1 MWIRRRQTCYY
12 FVLME
17 EKKGSWAVNV
27 VKKFLKTV
35 FFVVVAAFFFGA
47 GLGLVAASRTSAAA
61 AETNY
66 GNLKVFAEVMALVQN
81 YYVEEKTSKDLT
93 EGAIHGM
100 LRTLDP
106 HSAFMD
112 RESYDA
118 RKQET
123 EGQFGGLGIEITV
136 RDNYVVIVA
145 PIEDTPAERAG
156 LLTGDKIVKIDGT
169 VAKDMDIMEA
179 VKRMRGKVGTS
190 VKLTI
195 YREEGDKTFDVDIVR
210 AIVKVRSVKF
220 GMIDGET
227 GYLRILSFT
236 AETSRD
242 TQSALK
248 ELKDK
253 GMKHLVLDLRND
265 PGGLLKEAVE
275 VSEQFI
281 KEGEVIV
288 STRGRTSDQNSRFLS
303 HNLHADTT
311 TPIVVLINAGSAS
324 ASEIVSGALKDH
336 HRAVVVGVRSF
347 GKGSVQTVRELSD
360 GSGLSLT
367 TARYYTPSGVVI
379 HGVGVEPDVE
389 VKLDLPPGSEQAQ
402 EPIREK
408 DLMEHF
414 NGTRDVRQDRL
425 EQKKEKMDADK
436 ALEKDKEKEKMPL
449 RDPKKIFDMEKD
461 NQLQKAVQILK
472 DPASYKQIKE
482 QVKKKAA

>member
-1 MWIRRRQTCYY
+1 MT
-12 FVLME
+12 
-17 EKKGSWAVNV
+17 
-27 VKKFLKTV
+27 KKFLKSL
-35 FFVVVAAFFFGA
+35 FYVVVAAFFFGA
-47 GLGLVAASRTSAAA
+47 GLGLVATWRTPAVA
-61 AETNY
+61 AESTY
-66 GNLKVFAEVMALVQN
+66 ENLKVFAEIMSLVQN
-81 YYVEEKTSKDLT
+81 YYVEEKTSKELT
-93 EGAIHGM
+93 EGAIHGL
-100 LRTLDP
+100 LRVLDP
-106 HSAFMD
+106 HSAYMD
-112 RESYDA
+112 RDSYSA

-123 EGQFGGLGIEITV
+123 EGQFGGLGIEITI
-136 RDNYVVIVA
+136 RDNYVVIVS

-156 LLTGDKIVKIDGT
+156 LVSGDKIIKIDGI

-195 YREEGDKTFDVDIVR
+195 YREQGDKTFDVDIVR
-210 AIVKVRSVKF
+210 AIVKVKSVKY
-220 GMIDGET
+220 GMIDSDT

-242 TQSALK
+242 TLAALT
-248 ELKDK
+248 ELKGK
-253 GMKHLVLDLRND
+253 GMKQLVLDLRND

-275 VSEQFI
+275 VSQLFI

-303 HNLHADTT
+303 QDKDADTL
-311 TPIVVLINAGSAS
+311 TPVVVLINAGSAS

-336 HRAVVVGVRSF
+336 HRAVIVGVRSF

-367 TARYYTPSGVVI
+367 TARYFTPAGTMI
-379 HGVGVEPDVE
+379 HGIGIEPDVE
-389 VKLDLPPGSEQAQ
+389 VKMNVPAGTEQGP

-408 DLMEHF
+408 DLMDSF

-425 EQKKEKMDADK
+425 EQLKEKSAADK
-436 ALEKDKEKEKMPL
+436 AIMKEKEKEPL
-449 RDPKKIFDMEKD
+449 ENFKKIFDMEKD

-472 DPASYKQIKE
+472 DRATYNHLKE
-482 QVKKKAA
+482 QGGKKAA

>member
-1 MWIRRRQTCYY
+1 
-12 FVLME
+12 ME
-17 EKKGSWAVNV
+17 EKKGSWAVNMA
-27 VKKFLKTV
+27 KKFLKTV
-35 FFVVVAAFFFGA
+35 FFVVFAAFFFGA
-47 GLGLVAASRTSAAA
+47 GLGLVAAWRTPAVA
-61 AETNY
+61 AESNY
-66 GNLKVFAEVMALVQN
+66 ENLKVFAEVMALVQN

-93 EGAIHGM
+93 QGAIHGL

-106 HSAFMD
+106 HSAYMD
-112 RESYDA
+112 RDSYDA

-136 RDNYVVIVA
+136 RDNYVIIVA

-156 LLTGDKIVKIDGT
+156 LMAGDKIIKIDGT
-169 VAKDMDIMEA
+169 VAKDMDIMDA

-190 VKLTI
+190 VKLNI
-195 YREEGDKTFDVDIVR
+195 YREQGDKTFDIDIVR
-210 AIVKVRSVKF
+210 AVVKVRSVKF
-220 GMIDGET
+220 GMIDGDT
-227 GYLRILSFT
+227 GYLRIVSFT

-242 TQSALK
+242 TQAAMK
-248 ELKDK
+248 ELKGK
-253 GMKHLVLDLRND
+253 GMKQLVLDLRND

-281 KEGEVIV
+281 KEGNVIV

-303 HNLHADTT
+303 RNAFADTE

-336 HRAVVVGVRSF
+336 HRAVIAGVRSF

-367 TARYYTPSGVVI
+367 TARYYTPAGTMI
-379 HGVGVEPDVE
+379 HGIGIEPDVE
-389 VKLDLPPGSEQAQ
+389 VKLDVQPGAEQAP

-408 DLMEHF
+408 DLIEHF
-414 NGTRDVRQDRL
+414 NGTRDVRQDRPDL
-425 EQKKEKMDADK
+425 KKDKAGADK
-436 ALEKDKEKEKMPL
+436 AKEKEKEKEKEPL

-472 DPASYKQIKE
+472 DPASYRHIKD
-482 QVKKKAA
+482 QGGKKAA

>member
-1 MWIRRRQTCYY
+1 MWIRLRQTCYHLL
-12 FVLME
+12 LME
-17 EKKGSWAVNV
+17 EKKGSWAVTV

-47 GLGLVAASRTSAAA
+47 GLGLVAAWRTPAVA
-61 AETNY
+61 AESNY
-66 GNLKVFAEVMALVQN
+66 ENLKVFAEVMALVQN

-93 EGAIHGM
+93 QGAIHGM

-112 RESYDA
+112 RDSYDA

-156 LLTGDKIVKIDGT
+156 LLAGDKIIKIDGT
-169 VAKDMDIMEA
+169 VAKDMDIMDA

-190 VKLTI
+190 VKLNI
-195 YREEGDKTFDVDIVR
+195 YREQGDKTFDIDIVR
-210 AIVKVRSVKF
+210 AIVKVRSVKY
-220 GMIDGET
+220 GLIDNDT
-227 GYLRILSFT
+227 GYLRIVSFT
-236 AETSRD
+236 SETSHD
-242 TQSALK
+242 TQAAMK
-248 ELKDK
+248 ELRGK
-253 GMKHLVLDLRND
+253 GMKQLVLDLRND
-265 PGGLLKEAVE
+265 PGGLLKGAVE
-275 VSEQFI
+275 VSEEFI

-288 STRGRTSDQNSRFLS
+288 STRGRTSDQNTRFLS
-303 HNLHADTT
+303 HNTHADTV
-311 TPIVVLINAGSAS
+311 TPVVVLINAGSAS
-324 ASEIVSGALKDH
+324 ASEIVAGALKDH
-336 HRAVVVGVRSF
+336 HRGVIAGVRSF

-367 TARYYTPSGVVI
+367 TARYYTPAGIMI
-379 HGVGVEPDVE
+379 HGIGIEPDVE
-389 VKLDLPPGSEQAQ
+389 VKLDVQPGVEQGP

-414 NGTRDVRQDRL
+414 NGTRDVRQDHL
-425 EQKKEKMDADK
+425 EQKKEKTAAEK
-436 ALEKDKEKEKMPL
+436 AKEKEKEKEPL

-472 DPASYKQIKE
+472 DPVSYKQIKE
-482 QVKKKAA
+482 QGNKKAA